1 MVRLTHGL
9 RVTRLS
15 GSHGKGEK
23 MSEINVIN
31 VNGTPYDV
39 GGSDGG
45 ITPVAQALL
54 INILRAGT
62 YVSDQSTNITN
73 LETELARGG
82 GGTRVAVINN
92 LTNCTNSNSAISVE
106 IGSSYVATLTAD
118 EGYELD
124 TVTLLM
130 NGVDVTSLYYGGGRI
145 TIASVTGVISIT
157 AVAISQ
163 SESGLIHYWDF
174 KSGSLID
181 TIDGETA
188 ALVQNGMAATSG
200 VGIEIDDKTE
210 YVIIPFP
217 KGSTHKAK
225 IQFGQMDF
233 QGNDTSYLICVV
245 TAVDGTPQGVL
256 RYYPFTTNLWQV
268 RAWTDTEYANPNV
281 FRNKELIIERGT
293 GNGITLIYDGV
304 KLLDDSNIGIVWNY
318 IVIGR
323 SGSTFFDAIVESVK
337 TYEEVTE

>member
-1 MVRLTHGL
+1 
-9 RVTRLS
+9 
-15 GSHGKGEK
+15 

-31 VNGTPYDV
+31 LNGTPYDV

-92 LTNCTNSNSAISVE
+92 LTNCSNSNSAISVE

-124 TVTLLM
+124 SVTLLM

-188 ALVQNGMAATSG
+188 AVVTEGATVTSG
-200 VGIEIDDKTE
+200 TGVEITAKTDRL
-210 YVIIPFP
+210 IIPFP

-225 IQFGQMDF
+225 IQFGQLDM
-233 QGNDTSYLICVV
+233 QNSNDSAYLLSVA
-245 TAVDGTPQGVL
+245 TAIDSTPQGVL
-256 RYYPFTTNLWQV
+256 RYADGSGDVWQV
-268 RAWTDTEYANPNV
+268 RQWTDTEYANPNV
-281 FRNKELIIERGT
+281 FRGKELIIERGT
-293 GNGITLIYDGV
+293 GTGATLIYDGV
-304 KLLDDSNIGIVWNY
+304 KLLDDSAMGVNWNY
-318 IVIGR
+318 IVICY
-323 SGSTFFDAIVESVK
+323 TYYNAVIESVK

>member
-1 MVRLTHGL
+1 
-9 RVTRLS
+9 
-15 GSHGKGEK
+15 
-23 MSEINVIN
+23 MSDINIIN
-31 VNGTPYDV
+31 VNGTAYDV
-39 GGSDGG
+39 GGSGGG

-106 IGSSYVATLTAD
+106 IGSSYVATITAD

-124 TVTLLM
+124 SVTLLM

-163 SESGLIHYWDF
+163 SESGLIHYWNF

-188 ALVQNGMAATSG
+188 AIVTEGATVTAG
-200 VGIEIDDKTE
+200 TGIEITAKADKL
-210 YVIIPFP
+210 IIPFP
-217 KGSTHKAK
+217 NGSTHKAK
-225 IQFGQMDF
+225 IQFGLTDIQ
-233 QGNDTSYLICVV
+233 NHNEPAYLLSVASAI
-245 TAVDGTPQGVL
+245 DSTPQGIL
-256 RYYPFTTNLWQV
+256 RYVDGSGDVWQV
-268 RAWTDTEYANPNV
+268 RGWTDTEYANPNV
-281 FRNKELIIERGT
+281 FRGKELIIERGT
-293 GNGITLIYDGV
+293 GNGITLIYDGE
-304 KLLDDSNIGIVWNY
+304 KLLNDSAMGIGWNY
-318 IVIGR
+318 IVICD
-323 SGSTFFDAIVESVK
+323 TYYNAVIDSVK

>member
-1 MVRLTHGL
+1 
-9 RVTRLS
+9 
-15 GSHGKGEK
+15 

-31 VNGTPYDV
+31 LNGTPYDV

-124 TVTLLM
+124 SVTLLM
-130 NGVDVTSLYYGGGRI
+130 NGVDVTSLYYGGGHI

-188 ALVQNGMAATSG
+188 AVVTEGATVTSG
-200 VGIEIDDKTE
+200 TGVEITAKADNL
-210 YVIIPFP
+210 IIPFP

-225 IQFGQMDF
+225 IQFGQLDMQNSNESAYLLSVF
-233 QGNDTSYLICVV
+233 TAIGN
-245 TAVDGTPQGVL
+245 TPQGIL
-256 RYYPFTTNLWQV
+256 RYADGAGDVWQI
-268 RAWTDTEYANPNV
+268 RGWTDTEYANPNV
-281 FRNKELIIERGT
+281 FRGKELIIERGT

-304 KLLDDSNIGIVWNY
+304 KLLDDAGMGIGWNY
-318 IVIGR
+318 IVICDTYYN
-323 SGSTFFDAIVESVK
+323 SVIESVK

>member
-1 MVRLTHGL
+1 MG
-9 RVTRLS
+9 
-15 GSHGKGEK
+15 
-23 MSEINVIN
+23 EINVIN

-45 ITPVAQALL
+45 ISPVAQALL

-124 TVTLLM
+124 SVTLLM
-130 NGVDVTSLYYGGGRI
+130 NGVDVTSLYYGGGHI

-188 ALVQNGMAATSG
+188 AVVTEGATVTSG
-200 VGIEIDDKTE
+200 TGVEITARTDNLK
-210 YVIIPFP
+210 IPFP

-225 IQFGQMDF
+225 IQFGQLDM
-233 QGNDTSYLICVV
+233 QNSNDSAYLLSVSI
-245 TAVDGTPQGVL
+245 AIDSTPLGIL
-256 RYYPFTTNLWQV
+256 RYADGSGDVWQV
-268 RAWTDTEYANPNV
+268 RSWTDTEYANPNV
-281 FRNKELIIERGT
+281 FQGKELIIERGT
-293 GNGITLIYDGV
+293 GTGITLIYDGV
-304 KLLDDSNIGIVWNY
+304 KLLDDSSTGIDWNY
-318 IVIGR
+318 IVICY
-323 SGSTFFDAIVESVK
+323 TYYNAVIESVK

>member
-1 MVRLTHGL
+1 
-9 RVTRLS
+9 
-15 GSHGKGEK
+15 

-45 ITPVAQALL
+45 ISPVAQALL

-92 LTNCTNSNSAISVE
+92 LTNCANSNSAISVE
-106 IGSSYVATLTAD
+106 IGSSYVATITAD

-130 NGVDVTSLYYGGGRI
+130 NGVDVTSLYYGGGHI

-188 ALVQNGMAATSG
+188 VIASGATAVQGTG
-200 VGIEIDDKTE
+200 VEIDSTTD
-210 YVIIPFP
+210 VVFIPFP

-245 TAVDGTPQGVL
+245 GAVDGTPQGIL

-268 RAWTDTEYANPNV
+268 RSWTDTEYANPNV
-281 FRNKELIIERGT
+281 FQGKELIIERGT

-304 KLLDDSNIGIVWNY
+304 KLLDDSGMGISWNY
-318 IVIGR
+318 IVFGK
-323 SGSTFFDAIVESVK
+323 SGQTFNNAIVESVK

>member
-1 MVRLTHGL
+1 
-9 RVTRLS
+9 
-15 GSHGKGEK
+15 
-23 MSEINVIN
+23 MSDINIIN
-31 VNGTPYDV
+31 VNGTPYGV
-39 GGSDGG
+39 GGSDSG
-45 ITPVAQALL
+45 ISPVAQSLL
-54 INILRAGT
+54 INILRNGT

-82 GGTRVAVINN
+82 GGTRVAVVNN
-92 LTNCTNSNSAISVE
+92 LTHCANSNSAISVE
-106 IGSSYVATLTAD
+106 IGSSYVATITAD

-124 TVTLLM
+124 SVTLLM
-130 NGVDVTSLYYGGGRI
+130 NGVDVTSLYYGGGHI

-188 ALVQNGMAATSG
+188 AVVTEGATVTSG
-200 VGIEIDDKTE
+200 TGVEITAKADKL
-210 YVIIPFP
+210 IIPFP

-225 IQFGQMDF
+225 IQFGQLDM
-233 QGNDTSYLICVV
+233 QNSNESAYLLSVAGA
-245 TAVDGTPQGVL
+245 TDSAPQGIL
-256 RYYPFTTNLWQV
+256 RYADGSGDVWQV
-268 RAWTDTEYANPNV
+268 MAWPDTEYANPNV
-281 FRNKELIIERGT
+281 FRGKELIIERGT

-304 KLLDDSNIGIVWNY
+304 KLLDDSAIGIGWNY
-318 IVIGR
+318 IVICD
-323 SGSTFFDAIVESVK
+323 TYYNAVIDSVK

>member
-1 MVRLTHGL
+1 M
-9 RVTRLS
+9 
-15 GSHGKGEK
+15 GEIDI
-23 MSEINVIN
+23 INL
-31 VNGTPYDV
+31 NGTPYDV

-62 YVSDQSTNITN
+62 YVSDQSTNIAN

-118 EGYELD
+118 AGYELD
-124 TVTLLM
+124 SVTLLM

-188 ALVQNGMAATSG
+188 AIVTEGAAVTSG
-200 VGIEIDDKTE
+200 TGVEITAKTDKL
-210 YVIIPFP
+210 IIPFP

-225 IQFGQMDF
+225 IQFGLTDIHNAS
-233 QGNDTSYLICVV
+233 NDSAYLLSIA
-245 TAVDGTPQGVL
+245 TATNSTPQGLL
-256 RYYPFTTNLWQV
+256 RYISENTNLWQV
-268 RAWTDTEYANPNV
+268 RAWTDTEISNPNR
-281 FRNKELIIERGT
+281 FSGQELIIERGT
-293 GNGITLIYDGV
+293 GNGVSLIFNGE
-304 KLLDDSNIGIVWNY
+304 KLLDDSVMGIGWNY
-318 IVIGR
+318 IVICD
-323 SGSTFFDAIVESVK
+323 TYYNAVIDSVK

>member
-1 MVRLTHGL
+1 M
-9 RVTRLS
+9 
-15 GSHGKGEK
+15 GE
-23 MSEINVIN
+23 IDVIN
-31 VNGTPYDV
+31 LNGTPYDV

-92 LTNCTNSNSAISVE
+92 LTNCSNSNSAISVE

-124 TVTLLM
+124 SVTLLM

-174 KSGSLID
+174 KSGSIID
-181 TIDGETA
+181 TIDEETEA
-188 ALVQNGMAATSG
+188 ILVGGASAVSG
-200 VGIEIDDKTE
+200 TGVEITAKTDKL
-210 YVIIPFP
+210 IIPFP

-225 IQFGQMDF
+225 IQFGLTDIQ
-233 QGNDTSYLICVV
+233 NSNESAYLLSVS
-245 TAVDGTPQGVL
+245 TAIDSAPQGIL
-256 RYYPFTTNLWQV
+256 RYADGSGDVWQV
-268 RAWTDTEYANPNV
+268 RGWTDTEYANPNV
-281 FRNKELIIERGT
+281 FRGKELIIERGT

-304 KLLDDSNIGIVWNY
+304 KLLDDSGMGISWNY
-318 IVIGR
+318 IVICDTYYN
-323 SGSTFFDAIVESVK
+323 SVIESVK

>member
-1 MVRLTHGL
+1 
-9 RVTRLS
+9 
-15 GSHGKGEK
+15 
-23 MSEINVIN
+23 MSDINIIN
-31 VNGTPYDV
+31 VNGTAYDV

-45 ITPVAQALL
+45 ISPVAQALL

-73 LETELARGG
+73 LETELAQGG

-92 LTNCTNSNSAISVE
+92 LTNCSNSNSAISVE
-106 IGSSYVATLTAD
+106 IGSSYVATITAD

-124 TVTLLM
+124 SVTLLM

-188 ALVQNGMAATSG
+188 AIVTEGATVTAG
-200 VGIEIDDKTE
+200 TGIQITAKADK
-210 YVIIPFP
+210 IFIPFP
-217 KGSTHKAK
+217 EGSTHKAK
-225 IQFGQMDF
+225 IQFGNTDIRVA
-233 QGNDTSYLICVV
+233 NDAAYLLSLAK
-245 TAVDGTPQGVL
+245 TTESTPQGIF
-256 RYYPFTTNLWQV
+256 RYAADFGDVWQV
-268 RAWTDTEYANPNV
+268 RGWTDTEIANPNR
-281 FRNKELIIERGT
+281 FSGQELIIERGT
-293 GNGITLIYDGV
+293 GHNVSLIFNGE
-304 KLLDDSNIGIVWNY
+304 KLLDNHVYGVAWDY
-318 IVIGR
+318 IVICD
-323 SGSTFFDAIVESVK
+323 TYYNAVIDSVK
-337 TYEEVTE
+337 TYEEVTG

>member
-1 MVRLTHGL
+1 M
-9 RVTRLS
+9 
-15 GSHGKGEK
+15 GE
-23 MSEINVIN
+23 IDVIN
-31 VNGTPYDV
+31 LNGTPYDV

-45 ITPVAQALL
+45 ISPVAQSLL
-54 INILRAGT
+54 INILRNGT

-92 LTNCTNSNSAISVE
+92 LTHCTNSNSAISVE
-106 IGSSYVATLTAD
+106 IGSSYVATITAD

-124 TVTLLM
+124 SVTLLM

-163 SESGLIHYWDF
+163 SESGLIHYWNF

-188 ALVQNGMAATSG
+188 AIVTEGATVTSG
-200 VGIEIDDKTE
+200 TGVEITAKADKL
-210 YVIIPFP
+210 IIPFP

-225 IQFGQMDF
+225 IQFGQLDM
-233 QGNDTSYLICVV
+233 QNSNDSAYLLSVAGAI
-245 TAVDGTPQGVL
+245 GSTPQGIL
-256 RYYPFTTNLWQV
+256 RYAYGSGDVWQV
-268 RAWTDTEYANPNV
+268 YSWTDTEYANPNV

-304 KLLDDSNIGIVWNY
+304 KLLDDSSMGVSWNY
-318 IVIGR
+318 IVICD
-323 SGSTFFDAIVESVK
+323 TYYNAVIDSVK

>member
-1 MVRLTHGL
+1 M
-9 RVTRLS
+9 
-15 GSHGKGEK
+15 GE
-23 MSEINVIN
+23 IDVIN
-31 VNGTPYDV
+31 LNGTPYDV

-106 IGSSYVATLTAD
+106 IGSSYVATITAD

-124 TVTLLM
+124 SVTLLM
-130 NGVDVTSLYYGGGRI
+130 NGVDVTSLYYGGGHI

-188 ALVQNGMAATSG
+188 AVVTEGAAVTSG
-200 VGIEIDDKTE
+200 TGVEITAKADNL
-210 YVIIPFP
+210 IIPFP

-225 IQFGQMDF
+225 IQFGQLDMQNSNESAYLLSVF
-233 QGNDTSYLICVV
+233 TAIGN
-245 TAVDGTPQGVL
+245 TPQGIL
-256 RYYPFTTNLWQV
+256 RYADGAGDVWQI
-268 RAWTDTEYANPNV
+268 RGWTDTEYANPNV
-281 FRNKELIIERGT
+281 FRGKELIIERGT

-304 KLLDDSNIGIVWNY
+304 KLLDDSAMGISWNY
-318 IVIGR
+318 IVICDTYYN
-323 SGSTFFDAIVESVK
+323 SVIESVK